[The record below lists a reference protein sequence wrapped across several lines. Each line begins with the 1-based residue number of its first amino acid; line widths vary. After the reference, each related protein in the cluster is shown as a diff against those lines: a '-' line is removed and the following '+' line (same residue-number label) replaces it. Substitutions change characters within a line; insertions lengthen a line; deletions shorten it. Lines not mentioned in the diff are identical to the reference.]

1 MTSNQMMTMRKR
13 IESQKA
19 KSRKALSRV
28 LWEKRKYKTR
38 PAFTSIMSYLDGCET
53 ELRVSIWNLEDLL
66 GLIESMEEFN
76 AYS

>member
-1 MTSNQMMTMRKR
+1 MTSNQMMKMRER
-13 IESQKA
+13 IENQKA
-19 KSRKALSRV
+19 KSRRALARV

-66 GLIESMEEFN
+66 EMLKAMEDFN
-76 AYS
+76 AYA